1 MHGQLRE
8 DLYFLYYLQQWKTP
22 MLPTLLVQAV
32 PAKPVGSR
40 ELPLEDQVVALVA
53 GCSAGDNFL
62 LLMLVENIR

>member
-1 MHGQLRE
+1 
-8 DLYFLYYLQQWKTP
+8 